1 MSYTQIIRKQII
13 KSDIESI
20 WKFMSSPRN
29 LDEITPK
36 WMNFEI
42 TSKNTNQNMYPGMII
57 TYNVTPFLNL
67 KMVWITEIT
76 HIEDHILFIDE
87 QRIGPYKMWHH
98 EHRFEQVDDGILMTD
113 TITYVPPFGL
123 FGMLANHLF
132 IKKRITKIF
141 DYRKN
146 ILEKIKYIYTSI

>member
-146 ILEKIKYIYTSI
+146 ILEKIFN

>member
-20 WKFMSSPRN
+20 WKFMSSPKN
-29 LDEITPK
+29 LDEITPI

-98 EHRFEQVDDGILMTD
+98 EHRFEQVGDGILMTD

-146 ILEKIKYIYTSI
+146 ILEKIFN

>member
-1 MSYTQIIRKQII
+1 
-13 KSDIESI
+13 
-20 WKFMSSPRN
+20 MSSPKN
-29 LDEITPK
+29 LDEITPI

-87 QRIGPYKMWHH
+87 QKIGPYKMWHH

-123 FGMLANHLF
+123 LGMLANHLF

-146 ILEKIKYIYTSI
+146 ILEKIFN

>member
-20 WKFMSSPRN
+20 WKFMSSPKN
-29 LDEITPK
+29 LDEITPI

-87 QRIGPYKMWHH
+87 QKIGPYKMWHH

-123 FGMLANHLF
+123 LGMLANHLF

-146 ILEKIKYIYTSI
+146 ILEKIFN

>member
-1 MSYTQIIRKQII
+1 
-13 KSDIESI
+13 
-20 WKFMSSPRN
+20 MSSPRN

-123 FGMLANHLF
+123 FGILVNHLF
-132 IKKRITKIF
+132 IKNRITNIF

-146 ILEKIKYIYTSI
+146 ILEKIFN